1 VSRFG
6 RRREVVHA
14 TTSLHGVALVRPLAA
29 ALVLA
34 AGGAGLVF
42 AALEWLWLLAPLGA
56 LALGVAAARAVRAV
70 VRWERTRV
78 LVTDERLVLE
88 HGVLRRRAVE
98 AELPRG
104 APVEVEQSLLGRL
117 LGYGT
122 LVVGELEIP
131 YVPDPRGL
139 VGGR

>member
-1 VSRFG
+1 MR
-6 RRREVVHA
+6 A
-14 TTSLHGVALVRPLAA
+14 TTSLHGVALVRPLSGAI
-29 ALVLA
+29 VLGA
-34 AGGAGLVF
+34 AGGALVV

-56 LALGVAAARAVRAV
+56 LALVVAAVRAVRAV

-78 LVTDERLVLE
+78 VVTDERLVVE
-88 HGVLRRRAVE
+88 HGLVRRRAVE

-104 APVEVEQSLLGRL
+104 APVEVEQSLAGRL